1 MYKLLKTY
9 NDNILNEEN
18 KSSTEQKQSVQTE
31 KIK

>member
-9 NDNILNEEN
+9 NDIILNEEN